1 MTIVTAIG
9 RAKVLVL
16 ASTLIAI
23 AACDEAPKAQRP
35 QGPPPVTVAQ
45 PLQKTLTEWDE
56 YTGRFDAIDTVEV
69 RARVS
74 GYLTEVRFRDGDT
87 VKKGDL
93 LFVIDPRPFR
103 RALDQALA
111 ELNQAKIRAT
121 FTLRDLERARPLV
134 RRGNLSEQVFDER
147 QRAAREAAAAVQAA
161 EARVKTAQLN
171 VDFTQIRA
179 PITGRASRRLVSV
192 GNAING
198 GASNATLLTTIV
210 SLDPIHF
217 YFDVNEA
224 AFLKYVRL
232 SRNGSRPSSRDR
244 PNAVQLALKDA
255 KGFPH
260 TGFVDFIDTR
270 IDRGT
275 GTMRGRAVFRN
286 PDQIFTPGLFGRI
299 RIVGSAE
306 YKALL
311 LPDAAISTDQA
322 NRFVYVVGDDG
333 TVLYRQVTLGPLVDG
348 LRVVRTGLKP
358 TDRVLISGI
367 QRARTGAKVTPKPG
381 KVEPPKAGTPAQ

>member
-16 ASTLIAI
+16 ASALIAV

-111 ELNQAKIRAT
+111 ELNQAKIRAN

-232 SRNGSRPSSRDR
+232 SHNGSRPSSRDR
-244 PNAVQLALKDA
+244 PNAVRLALKDE

-260 TGFVDFIDTR
+260 KGFVDFIDNR

-286 PDQIFTPGLFGRI
+286 PDQLFTPGLFGRI
-299 RIVGSAE
+299 RLVGSAE

-311 LPDAAISTDQA
+311 LPDAAINTDQA

-358 TDRVLISGI
+358 TDRVIISGI
-367 QRARTGAKVTPKPG
+367 QRARTGAKVTPKRG